1 MRATTLSTLIL
12 ITPCLVLS
20 SACERKPAP
29 AKPTTLVTVREGLF
43 TDIEPA
49 GALPVEEVKK
59 TARVGDTVTISGRV
73 GGSKNPFVDERAV
86 FTLVGPGLPA
96 CSDNPDDK
104 CSEPWDYCCES
115 KADIAAHSAT
125 IQVVETDG
133 RPAAVGLKGAHGMK
147 ELSSVS
153 VVGTGGTAEGP
164 NLVVNATKIYI
175 P

>member
-1 MRATTLSTLIL
+1 MRAMTLVLL
-12 ITPCLVLS
+12 ITPVLVLS

-29 AKPTTLVTVREGLF
+29 SKPTTLATAKDGVF

-59 TARVGDTVTISGRV
+59 TAKVGDTVIITGRV
-73 GGSKNPFVDERAV
+73 GGSRNPFVDERAV
-86 FTLVGPGLPA
+86 LTLVGPGLPA

-104 CSEPWDYCCES
+104 CSQPWDYCCES

-133 RPAAVGLKGAHGMK
+133 SPAPWGLKGAYGLK
-147 ELSSVS
+147 ELSSIT
-153 VVGTGGTAEGP
+153 VVGTVVTAEGP
-164 NLVVNATKIYI
+164 NLVINATQIYI